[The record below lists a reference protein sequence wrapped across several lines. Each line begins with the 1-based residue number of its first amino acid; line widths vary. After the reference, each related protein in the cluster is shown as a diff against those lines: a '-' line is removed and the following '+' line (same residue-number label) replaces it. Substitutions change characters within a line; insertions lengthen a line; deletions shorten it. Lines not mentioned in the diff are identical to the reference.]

1 MGALKGARNAPV
13 HKPATNSNRAV
24 IFLDHRKAARNA
36 RHAANVPF
44 VTAMPRARHDRA
56 YLIAKRIFDIAV
68 SLTALVL
75 LAPAFL
81 LIAIAIKRSSPGP
94 VFFCQDRYGLN
105 GELFCVYKF
114 RTMRPDDGDQS
125 GVQQT
130 VKDDPRVTRI
140 GKLLRKTS
148 FDELPQLLNILK
160 GEMSVVGPRPHVPGM
175 LAAGKLYE
183 DFDSRYMGR
192 HVVKPGLTGLAQVN
206 GFRGE
211 TMTAQAA
218 RGRLDHDLDYIR
230 RQSLPLDI
238 AITAR
243 TFWTEFVSGSGY

>member
-1 MGALKGARNAPV
+1 V
-13 HKPATNSNRAV
+13 
-24 IFLDHRKAARNA
+24 
-36 RHAANVPF
+36 RHAGVPF
-44 VTAMPRARHDRA
+44 VASHPRARRDLA
-56 YLIAKRIFDIAV
+56 YLLAKRVFDIVVAG
-68 SLTALVL
+68 LALLL

-105 GELFCVYKF
+105 GDLFCVYKF
-114 RTMRPDDGDQS
+114 RTMRSDDEDQT
-125 GVQQT
+125 GVRQT

-140 GKLLRKTS
+140 GRLLRRTS

-175 LAAGKLYE
+175 LAAGVLYE
-183 DFDSRYMGR
+183 EFDPRYMGR
-192 HVVKPGLTGLAQVN
+192 HVVKPGLTGMAQVN

-211 TMTAQAA
+211 TTTAEAA
-218 RGRLDHDLDYIR
+218 RGRLDHDLEYIR

>member
-1 MGALKGARNAPV
+1 M
-13 HKPATNSNRAV
+13 
-24 IFLDHRKAARNA
+24 
-36 RHAANVPF
+36 
-44 VTAMPRARHDRA
+44 
-56 YLIAKRIFDIAV
+56 
-68 SLTALVL
+68 
-75 LAPAFL
+75 
-81 LIAIAIKRSSPGP
+81 
-94 VFFCQDRYGLN
+94 FFCQDRYGLN

-114 RTMRPDDGDQS
+114 RTMRPGDGGDLTG

-175 LAAGKLYE
+175 LAAGGMLYE
-183 DFDSRYMGR
+183 DFDPRYMCR
-192 HVVKPGLTGLAQVN
+192 HVVKPGLTGLAQVS

-211 TMTAQAA
+211 TTTAYAA
-218 RGRLDHDLDYIR
+218 RGRLEHDLDYIR

-238 AITAR
+238 GITAR
-243 TFWTEFVSGSGY
+243 TFWTEFVSGTGY

>member
-13 HKPATNSNRAV
+13 HKSAANSNRAI
-24 IFLDHRKAARNA
+24 IFLEQRKAARNA
-36 RHAANVPF
+36 RRAGVPF
-44 VTAMPRARHDRA
+44 VASSPQARRDLA
-56 YLIAKRIFDIAV
+56 YLFAKRVFDFSVAAM
-68 SLTALVL
+68 ALVL

-114 RTMRPDDGDQS
+114 RTMRSDDGDQS

-175 LAAGKLYE
+175 LAAGVLYE
-183 DFDSRYMGR
+183 DFDPRYMGR
-192 HVVKPGLTGLAQVN
+192 HVVKPGLTGMAQVN
-206 GFRGE
+206 GYRGE
-211 TMTAQAA
+211 TTTAEAA
-218 RGRLDHDLDYIR
+218 RGRLDHDLEYIR